1 MREILV
7 SRTEDLP
14 PGGRKLVFV
23 DGRSMVVFN
32 IDGELHAIDNEC
44 PHQGASIAAG
54 KLEGRYLR
62 CPAHGLRIDL
72 VEGRTVAGA
81 LCLRKY
87 PVEVRPDWVVMN
99 LQGLEAGG
107 ESGVIG

>member
-1 MREILV
+1 MREVLV
-7 SRTEDLP
+7 ARIEDLR
-14 PGGRKLVFV
+14 PGERKLVFV

-44 PHQGASIAAG
+44 PHQGASIASG

-72 VEGRTVAGA
+72 VEGRTVAGG
-81 LCLRKY
+81 LCLRKC
-87 PVEVRPDWVVMN
+87 PIEVRSGWAVMK
-99 LQGLEAGG
+99 LEEPEAGG
-107 ESGVIG
+107 AGG